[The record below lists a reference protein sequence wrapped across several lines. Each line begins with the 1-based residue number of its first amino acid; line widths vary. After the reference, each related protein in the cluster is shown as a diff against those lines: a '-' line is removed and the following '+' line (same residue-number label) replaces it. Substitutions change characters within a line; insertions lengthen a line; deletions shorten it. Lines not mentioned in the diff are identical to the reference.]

1 MIILQKVNRHIFF
14 TFSSLC
20 FIYPIEDA
28 LLRQGVFSV
37 EICRNLEYDGIGTRC
52 EEREEK

>member
-14 TFSSLC
+14 TYSLKN
-20 FIYPIEDA
+20 IYPEDA

-37 EICRNLEYDGIGTRC
+37 EIRRGLEYDGGRFQC